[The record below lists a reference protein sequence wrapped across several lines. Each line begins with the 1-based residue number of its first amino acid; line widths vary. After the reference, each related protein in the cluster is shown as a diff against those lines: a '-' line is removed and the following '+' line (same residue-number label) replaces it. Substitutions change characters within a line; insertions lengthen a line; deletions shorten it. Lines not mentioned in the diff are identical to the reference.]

1 MTHTHARWIFKKNSC
16 IIPAALQSLNT
27 WIMGSHRV
35 KMVIQKK
42 SQAGTELFP
51 LWNILILST
60 FNEINET
67 HNGVFL
73 LFSLDHKK
81 ADGKWHLIDIGSN
94 PHSMWDYCTHWVR
107 TAVISSSKLL
117 KTMSNLNL
125 SLPSNN
131 SWPFPCVPVAPTQG
145 QLGCDIFVVAQVAE
159 DPFIT
164 PSQPL
169 LYPLNKLSFFK
180 LSCPSCPAGHLVLCR
195 DLSSSVPSLRLGT
208 IQVWAQ

>member
-1 MTHTHARWIFKKNSC
+1 
-16 IIPAALQSLNT
+16 
-27 WIMGSHRV
+27 MGSHGV

-42 SQAGTELFP
+42 GQAGTELFP

-67 HNGVFL
+67 HNGAFL

-81 ADGKWHLIDIGSN
+81 AGGKWPLIDIGSN
-94 PHSMWDYCTHWVR
+94 PHSVWDYCTHWVR
-107 TAVISSSKLL
+107 IGVISLSKLL
-117 KTMSNLNL
+117 KTMSNLKL

-145 QLGCDIFVVAQVAE
+145 QLGSDIFVVVQVAE
-159 DPFIT
+159 DPFIA

-169 LYPLNKLSFFK
+169 LYPTKQTQLLKLF
-180 LSCPSCPAGHLVLCR
+180 CPSCPAGHLVLCR
-195 DLSSSVPSLRLGT
+195 DLSSSVTSLRLGT
-208 IQVWAQ
+208 TVQVWAQ